1 MDDFFQVLG
10 EKRRAEGLSLEDLFD
25 RTRINPEFLD
35 ALETGRF
42 DVLPEAY
49 IRLFLKKYAQEVG
62 LNASEI
68 LDQYE
73 TYIAPPHEIPPPSYA
88 RQNQTSSP
96 FLFISLGLGLVAVLA
111 FLFYKPWT
119 EEVTQDPGQPPVAV
133 ESLPGARLQERQ
145 VETSLRSQIGPA
157 EDSPSSQKRPDS
169 VIPTVPTEPANLTPA
184 IPEPSNADSDLIPEA
199 TEEIPIASSTPSSDS
214 SIEKLPEQTPLE
226 ISSEP
231 ALDSNPPDESIEVR
245 ERIIEAYSLPFS
257 PVLLNQDSLLTLSG
271 KMKETTT
278 VFVSADGE
286 EIFSGI
292 LPAGR
297 LSRWRARDRF
307 LVEVQ
312 NASALSLTLQGLPL
326 ESQNPS
332 RNKRRLFISR
342 SSIWVEEMETLP
354 AQLLSR

>member
-1 MDDFFQVLG
+1 MDEFFQELG
-10 EKRRAEGLSLEDLFD
+10 VRRRAEGLSLEDLFE

-62 LNASEI
+62 LSPGEI

-73 TYIAPPHEIPPPSYA
+73 AFRAPPREIPPSSYA

-111 FLFYKPWT
+111 FLFYNSWT
-119 EEVTQDPGQPPVAV
+119 VTQDSDQLPIAN
-133 ESLPGARLQERQ
+133 ESLPGTRLQERQ
-145 VETSLRSQIGPA
+145 VEASLQSEIGP
-157 EDSPSSQKRPDS
+157 DSPSIRKRPDS
-169 VIPTVPTEPANLTPA
+169 VKPIVPTEPGDQSPTIPA
-184 IPEPSNADSDLIPEA
+184 APNTNSDPITDPAEG
-199 TEEIPIASSTPSSDS
+199 ISIASSTPSSDS
-214 SIEKLPEQTPLE
+214 NIEKLPAHTPLE
-226 ISSEP
+226 ISREP
-231 ALDSNPPDESIEVR
+231 ALESNPPDDSIELR

-271 KMKETTT
+271 KVNETTT

-286 EIFSGI
+286 EVFSGI

-332 RNKRRLFISR
+332 RKKRRLFISR
-342 SSIWVEEMETLP
+342 SSIWVEEMETQP
-354 AQLLSR
+354 TQLLSR